1 MAHLHIIRVAYRA
14 ARTTAVLLSLV
25 APGLITGCAAMDDP
39 QSGRVADS
47 NGNLVPDTSSQM
59 PTITVVPYGY
69 W

>member
-1 MAHLHIIRVAYRA
+1 
-14 ARTTAVLLSLV
+14 
-25 APGLITGCAAMDDP
+25 MDDP